1 MAVKEPVVIQCTEE
15 LLVYSELRLMQDE
28 QGNTK
33 AMRVLTGDVL
43 IRAEVC
49 RGSIV
54 EIAIPKGY
62 PWDGAT
68 IPRPC
73 WAIIGHPIDPQFALA
88 SLAHDWFCE
97 HSATRPIRVMGDA
110 VFLWFLCYAG
120 VLVWWHY
127 AMFLAVSAYRR
138 LIWRAER

>member
-1 MAVKEPVVIQCTEE
+1 MAIKEPVVIQCTDE
-15 LLVYSELRLMQDE
+15 LLVYSELRWMQDE

-33 AMRVLTGDVL
+33 AMRVLTHDVL

-49 RGSIV
+49 QSSVV
-54 EIAIPKGY
+54 EIAIPSGY

-110 VFLWFLCYAG
+110 VFLWLLRHAG
-120 VLVWWHY
+120 VPAWRHY

-138 LIWRAER
+138 LIWRAAR

>member
-15 LLVYSELRLMQDE
+15 LLVYSELRFPQDE
-28 QGNTK
+28 NSDTL
-33 AMRVLTGDVL
+33 MRFLTADIL
-43 IRAEVC
+43 IRAEIC
-49 RGSIV
+49 KGSVV
-54 EIAIPKGY
+54 EIAIPAGY
-62 PWDGAT
+62 HWDGAT

-110 VFLWFLCYAG
+110 VFLWLLRDAG
-120 VLVWWHY
+120 VPAWRHY

-138 LIWRAER
+138 LIWRAAK